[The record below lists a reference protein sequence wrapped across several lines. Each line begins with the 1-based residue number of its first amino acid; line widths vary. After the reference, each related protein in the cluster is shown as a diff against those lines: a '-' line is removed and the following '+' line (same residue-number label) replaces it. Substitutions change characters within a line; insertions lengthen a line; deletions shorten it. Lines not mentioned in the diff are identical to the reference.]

1 MATLE
6 GDFQEIQKWSND
18 FLRRSDLEILTPES
32 IKTLSDLMDNNWWFE
47 YLVINYYSY
56 IMKLYIHSKII
67 SKE

>member
-32 IKTLSDLMDNNWWFE
+32 IKTLSDLMDNN
-47 YLVINYYSY
+47 
-56 IMKLYIHSKII
+56 
-67 SKE
+67 